1 MINCDQHDYIEIVCM
16 YRYPVKITLASGDIV
31 EGIAMDTAR
40 DEQHAEC
47 IKIGDEKNQQLIV
60 LDEIKTL
67 EVTEENPHV
76 RRVDFSS

>member
-1 MINCDQHDYIEIVCM
+1 M
-16 YRYPVKITLASGDIV
+16 G
-31 EGIAMDTAR
+31 TAR
-40 DEQHAEC
+40 DEHHAEC